1 MLGSD
6 LMMTQFFS
14 STVHGGNPARDALAR
29 LFELHFELS
38 PGMLMEIRRAG
49 NTAVYVEYY

>member
-29 LFELHFELS
+29 LFELHFVLS

-49 NTAVYVEYY
+49 NTAVYV